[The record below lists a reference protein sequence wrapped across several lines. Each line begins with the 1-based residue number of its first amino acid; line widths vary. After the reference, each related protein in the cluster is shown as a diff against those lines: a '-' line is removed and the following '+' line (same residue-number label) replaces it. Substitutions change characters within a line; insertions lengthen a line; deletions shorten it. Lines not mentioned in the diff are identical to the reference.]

1 MKRICI
7 YVALGVL
14 GAFSAHAQEINIG
27 QTVARK
33 ISDDKVEVSFSMDCS
48 TLRLPSRRQMV
59 ITPLII
65 SRSESDT
72 LALPS
77 VCIAGRNRYRMN
89 KRKERL
95 YGKEYGKA
103 PVAGE
108 GQEMIR
114 FNRKRDMLLEY
125 NETVPAQEWMSGA
138 RVEIFRELQGCAG
151 CGEALGNA
159 PVAELPLF
167 KEEVERPNL
176 QIMVAQAEEKRRSFT
191 RSAYLNFKVNQSA
204 LLADYM
210 NNPVELAKIYSSID
224 SIREDNNYRIA
235 RIEIVGYSSPEGS
248 YAANARLSEQRAK
261 ALEQNL
267 KHAYQLDD
275 SMIDCRSVPENW
287 EGLAA
292 WLREYRPSYMQKVL
306 DIIGQTPEPDARD
319 AKIKAIDGGKIY
331 NALLQEVYP
340 KLRLVEYT
348 VSYTVVPFSVEQ
360 GREIIKTR
368 PDKMNHNEMYQVAV
382 SYGKGSDEY
391 NRIIRMIADRF
402 PSDRIANNNAAI
414 VAWEMG
420 DYDAMWVYLKRLEG
434 IKAE

>member
-1 MKRICI
+1 M
-7 YVALGVL
+7 ALGVL

-48 TLRLPSRRQMV
+48 TLRFPSRRQMV

-210 NNPVELAKIYSSID
+210 NNPAELAKIYSSID

-267 KHAYQLDD
+267 KHAYKLDD
-275 SMIDCRSVPENW
+275 SMMECRSVPENW

-360 GREIIKTR
+360 GREIIRTR

-391 NRIIRMIADRF
+391 NRIILMIAARF
-402 PSDRIANNNAAI
+402 PGDRIANNNAAI
-414 VAWEMG
+414 VAWETG
-420 DYDAMWVYLKRLEG
+420 DYDAMRMYLKRLEE

>member
-65 SRSESDT
+65 SRSDSDS

-368 PDKMNHNEMYQVAV
+368 PDKMNHNEMYQVAA
-382 SYGKGSDEY
+382 SYGEGSDEY
-391 NRIIRMIADRF
+391 NRIIRMIAARF
-402 PSDRIANNNAAI
+402 PGDRIANNNAAI
-414 VAWEMG
+414 VAWETG
-420 DYDAMWVYLKRLEG
+420 DYDAMRVYLKRLEE